1 VRRFSSIY
9 FRLIVP
15 LGITLLV
22 AMLAAWAIAVQLLTE
37 TINQRLD
44 DQLDNATAILAE
56 GEFPFSPDLIGRLDR
71 LIEARIALLD
81 EAGNIRLSTMTEQ
94 GAAALAVLSGNIEDI
109 RNKPLT
115 LMTSEA
121 AGSTWRI
128 AVRPIARER
137 DSRFH
142 YVVAAASLART
153 REAAGNAATLLGA
166 AMLFA
171 TLLLAWFAHF
181 YTRGISGPVSE
192 LATMADRIAEG
203 ERDIVSEFD
212 ADNEIG
218 LLARALNGMTK
229 RLMEYENEL
238 AHQSHLAGLGDLAAR
253 LAHEVRNP
261 LTALKM
267 QLQLL
272 EESVSGDEAG
282 RVKRLLDEIRRM
294 ELIVESALTLG
305 APIVLNLGEINPG
318 VVVHELAELLRPVLS
333 HRGIDLQTA
342 CDYSPHINADAD
354 RLRQVLLNLI
364 NNAADELADGGVI
377 RLSTRGAEAG
387 AMIEFT
393 VEDSGPGMPAE
404 AADAVRSKPFGLGI
418 GLTISREIVELHGGE
433 LRQGKSDE
441 LGGAQFTICL
451 HVPIIEPSEPSE
463 QTD

>member
-1 VRRFSSIY
+1 VRRLSSIY

-22 AMLAAWAIAVQLLTE
+22 AMLAAWAIAAKLLTE

-44 DQLDNATAILAE
+44 DQLDNATAILAQ

-81 EAGNIRLSTMTEQ
+81 EDGNIRLSTMTEQ
-94 GAAALAVLSGNIEDI
+94 GATALAVLTGRIEEI
-109 RNKPLT
+109 RGKPLT
-115 LMTSEA
+115 LLTSEA
-121 AGSTWRI
+121 ADGAWRI

-137 DSRFH
+137 DRRFH
-142 YVVAAASLART
+142 YVAAAASLART
-153 REAAGNAATLLGA
+153 REAAGNAAALLGA

-181 YTRGISGPVSE
+181 YTRGISRPVGE
-192 LATMADRIAEG
+192 LATMADRIADG

-218 LLARALNGMTK
+218 LLARALNGMTT
-229 RLMEYENEL
+229 RLAEYEDEL
-238 AHQSHLAGLGDLAAR
+238 ARQSHLTGLGDLAAR

-272 EESVSGDEAG
+272 EESVPEAEVG
-282 RVKRLLDEIRRM
+282 RLKRLLDEIRRM

-305 APIVLNLGEINPG
+305 APVVLHQGEVNPR
-318 VVVHELAELLRPVLS
+318 VVVDELAELLRPVLS
-333 HRGIDLQTA
+333 HRGIELQTA
-342 CDYSPHINADAD
+342 CDYSPQLHADAD

-377 RLSTRGAEAG
+377 RLSTGAAG
-387 AMIEFT
+387 AGERIEFK
-393 VEDSGPGMPAE
+393 VEDSGPGMPPDAAE
-404 AADAVRSKPFGLGI
+404 AARSKPFGLGI

-433 LRQGKSDE
+433 LRQGNSDE

-451 HVPIIEPSEPSE
+451 PIIESSEPA
-463 QTD
+463 D